1 MTKLIAATTLILMLT
16 SAADA
21 GSWIKIE
28 RPCGSKC
35 APPQPARVMSPSEC
49 CAVGSVRFRDLSKTE
64 SSGSSIMVGASNQPD
79 YESRSRMV
87 VRSLYGTSVINS
99 TFRSYSR

>member
-21 GSWIKIE
+21 ESWMKVE

-35 APPQPARVMSPSEC
+35 PQETQSAAPP
-49 CAVGSVRFRDLSKTE
+49 AVGSVRFRDNSP
-64 SSGSSIMVGASNQPD
+64 PD
-79 YESRSRMV
+79 YESRSRTV
-87 VRSLYGTSVINS
+87 IQTRYGTSVINS
-99 TFRSYSR
+99 TYRSYSR

>member
-1 MTKLIAATTLILMLT
+1 MPGNRTRKRKTTTMTKLIAATTLILMLT

-21 GSWIKIE
+21 GSWLKIE

-35 APPQPARVMSPSEC
+35 PVVQSDASRPQAFPM
-49 CAVGSVRFRDLSKTE
+49 VGAVRFREFKEPTY
-64 SSGSSIMVGASNQPD
+64 Q
-79 YESRSRMV
+79 SRTVITSD
-87 VRSLYGTSVINS
+87 YGTSVY